1 VDILRKVRTLE
12 STIARQFDSA
22 ARKLARPGAREPLEI
37 VHAILDAVD
46 RQVQRSGR
54 GERVFPFNRIRVV
67 VLAPSGEARR
77 RLETV
82 LAGEY
87 GLRRRIAEKLR
98 SAGCNDPDIAVA
110 ITYAGRT
117 QKGWADP
124 EFHVTFANVEV
135 TAIEGAG
142 VRLSPPRLEVTVLRG
157 VTEKRTYSFA
167 ADRIDIGRCLEVRDH
182 QNMLVRTND
191 VAFVEGALDA
201 NQSVSRQHAHITYQS
216 TSREFRLY
224 DDGSAHGTHIVRD
237 GTTVTVPRGSRG
249 VRLKSGDEV
258 VVGDARLRIRIN
270 AAPPS
275 SPKNCIARLKP

>member
-1 VDILRKVRTLE
+1 VDILRKVRTIE

-22 ARKLARPGAREPLEI
+22 AKKLAGPGAREPLEI

-46 RQVQRSGR
+46 RQCQRSSR
-54 GERVFPFNRIRVV
+54 GERVFPFNRIRVS

-87 GLRRRIAEKLR
+87 GLRRRIADKLQ
-98 SAGCNDPDIAVA
+98 SAGCNDSDVGVA
-110 ITYAGRT
+110 ITYVGRA
-117 QKGWADP
+117 QKSWADP
-124 EFHVTFANVEV
+124 EFHVTFANADVP
-135 TAIEGAG
+135 ASDGAG
-142 VRLSPPRLEVTVLRG
+142 VPSSPLRLEVTVLRG

-182 QNMLVRTND
+182 QNRLLRTND

-216 TSREFRLY
+216 TPPEFRLY
-224 DDGSAHGTHIVRD
+224 DDGSAHGTHIVRG
-237 GTTVTVPRGSRG
+237 GTTVTVLRGSRG
-249 VRLKSGDEV
+249 VRLKSGDEI
-258 VVGDARLRIRIN
+258 VVGDTRMRIRIK
-270 AAPPS
+270 AA
-275 SPKNCIARLKP
+275 NNN